1 MTNFFDQIRLTC
13 IVYGNPI
20 PDDVTWKW
28 SDGNN
33 IAKGDDFN
41 LENIEINSYQKQRYN
56 GQLLDTSDL
65 QFMTRYWPSKSSDVI
80 SQTTNHHYPRL
91 EISVCCGIQFSIVRI
106 QHYFSTLQFRFLPI
120 YHKKDIQCMSKN
132 SLSANEQKL
141 TFTLNMNPNT
151 MSIIQS

>member
-56 GQLLDTSDL
+56 GSLLDTSDL
-65 QFMTRYWPSKSSDVI
+65 QFMTRY
-80 SQTTNHHYPRL
+80 
-91 EISVCCGIQFSIVRI
+91 
-106 QHYFSTLQFRFLPI
+106 
-120 YHKKDIQCMSKN
+120 
-132 SLSANEQKL
+132 
-141 TFTLNMNPNT
+141 
-151 MSIIQS
+151 